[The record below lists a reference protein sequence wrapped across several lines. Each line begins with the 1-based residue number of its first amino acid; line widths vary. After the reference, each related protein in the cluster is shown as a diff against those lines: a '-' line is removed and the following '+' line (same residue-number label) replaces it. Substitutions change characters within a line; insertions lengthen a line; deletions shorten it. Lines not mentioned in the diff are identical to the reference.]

1 MAFMVKHDQTLFI
14 GHVDSVMAHTE
25 QCLHKILLSGLLTY
39 VQGRSRLA
47 ETMTEE
53 SDQQQQA
60 PPTLR
65 DVLAPLLDIDAHQR
79 SFSARQ
85 LVACLGHLEETQQ
98 LLKNRKAPDVESLED
113 QDR

>member
-1 MAFMVKHDQTLFI
+1 
-14 GHVDSVMAHTE
+14 
-25 QCLHKILLSGLLTY
+25 
-39 VQGRSRLA
+39 
-47 ETMTEE
+47 MTEE

-65 DVLAPLLDIDAHQR
+65 DVLAPLLEIDAQQR
-79 SFSARQ
+79 SFAARQ

>member
-1 MAFMVKHDQTLFI
+1 MI
-14 GHVDSVMAHTE
+14 
-25 QCLHKILLSGLLTY
+25 LTY
-39 VQGRSRLA
+39 VQGRSRFA
-47 ETMTEE
+47 ETMTEG
-53 SDQQQQA
+53 DQQQQA

-65 DVLAPLLDIDAHQR
+65 DVLAPLLEIDAQQR
-79 SFSARQ
+79 SFAARQ